1 MGKDLVK
8 VPLPLLF
15 ATGLEKKSE
24 MRFKHD
30 LASFFCQLKEENK
43 NTLTSM
49 LNCSRKFSSKAMILH
64 EKWEC
69 ELIKDINTQYIVLQL
84 PLTHW
89 HSGFVMYL
97 AKSFRSKQPSLFL
110 SKIFIYEKEKR
121 GTKNTEITPAA
132 ASPSCKTISLVIFW
146 HHLWLQSQLIFQSA
160 FKLKPISSKLKS
172 IIWEEQASWN
182 TGFPTAVIQGASQ
195 YISEQSLSVF
205 WQLQQLTKPQASIE
219 QSLWATAGLLM
230 KNNGFYRQL
239 LAWIDF
245 MQLLKSVF
253 SSEAFIWEN

>member
-64 EKWEC
+64 EKWEY
-69 ELIKDINTQYIVLQL
+69 ELIKDIYTAASSC
-84 PLTHW
+84 HW
-89 HSGFVMYL
+89 LIDIQGS
-97 AKSFRSKQPSLFL
+97 SCTWPSRSDPNSRPCFCRRFSSMK
-110 SKIFIYEKEKR
+110 KKKEAL
-121 GTKNTEITPAA
+121 KNTEITPAA

-253 SSEAFIWEN
+253 SSEAFMWEN